1 MPNLITIITML
12 NTGLLIWLVWRLK
25 SVPTGANLSDL
36 APAPR
41 PTSKLMPVLPP
52 VLIDTSVIIDGRI
65 ADIAASG
72 FVPGKI
78 TVPKFV
84 LSELQNIADS
94 EDDLRRARGRR
105 GLETLQ
111 RLRELPG
118 GLTVTDE
125 DVTGVREVDA
135 KLVKLGQKLKCS
147 LLTTDFNLGQVASV
161 QGVRILNINELAGAI
176 RPVVVP
182 GEPLQVTV
190 VQTGKGKGQGVGY
203 LDDGTMIVVENGAGL
218 IGQTISTEVTRAFQS
233 AAGKM
238 IFATP
243 VKK

>member
-1 MPNLITIITML
+1 MFYL
-12 NTGLLIWLVWRLK
+12 LLILAIINIVLVGLVWQK
-25 SVPTGANLSDL
+25 IQKMSAATPPTPAIAS
-36 APAPR
+36 APTKPA
-41 PTSKLMPVLPP
+41 LPLI
-52 VLIDTSVIIDGRI
+52 LIDTSVIIDGRI
-65 ADIAASG
+65 ADIAAAG
-72 FVPGKI
+72 FVPGRI

-118 GLTVTDE
+118 GLKVTDE
-125 DVTGVREVDA
+125 EVSGVKEVDA
-135 KLVKLGQKLKCS
+135 KLIKLGQRLHCA

-161 QGVRILNINELAGAI
+161 QGIRILNVNELAGAI

-182 GEPLQVTV
+182 GEPLTVTV
-190 VQTGKGKGQGVGY
+190 VQAGKGKGQGVGY
-203 LDDGTMIVVENGAGL
+203 LDDGTMIVVENGANL
-218 IGQTISTEVTRAFQS
+218 IGKTIHTEVTRAFQS

-238 IFATP
+238 IFVTP
-243 VKK
+243 IK

>member
-1 MPNLITIITML
+1 ML
-12 NTGLLIWLVWRLK
+12 QDATFWLVLANTILLSAIIWRLSQRQPAK
-25 SVPTGANLSDL
+25 PATVPAT
-36 APAPR
+36 P
-41 PTSKLMPVLPP
+41 SKPQLPP

-65 ADIAASG
+65 ADIAAAG
-72 FVPGKI
+72 FVPGQI

-105 GLETLQ
+105 GLDTLQ
-111 RLRELPG
+111 RLRELPK
-118 GLTVTDE
+118 GLRVSDE
-125 DVTGVREVDA
+125 DVSGLKEVDA
-135 KLVKLGQKLKCS
+135 KLVKLAQKWHCA

-161 QGVRILNINELAGAI
+161 QGLRILNVNELAGAL

-182 GEPLQVTV
+182 GENLTVTV
-190 VQTGKGKGQGVGY
+190 VQKGKGQGQGVGY

-218 IGQTISTEVTRAFQS
+218 IGQTVQTEVTRAFQS

-243 VKK
+243 VKR